1 MKKNRQQR
9 RHPTFPGFPLLYP
22 SGKKTPVPKKTGKPN
37 PKGSKDKKAKYRIGW
52 LTLRSSTFV
61 GLFFNE

>member
-37 PKGSKDKKAKYRIGW
+37 PKGSKDKKAKYRIG
-52 LTLRSSTFV
+52 
-61 GLFFNE
+61 